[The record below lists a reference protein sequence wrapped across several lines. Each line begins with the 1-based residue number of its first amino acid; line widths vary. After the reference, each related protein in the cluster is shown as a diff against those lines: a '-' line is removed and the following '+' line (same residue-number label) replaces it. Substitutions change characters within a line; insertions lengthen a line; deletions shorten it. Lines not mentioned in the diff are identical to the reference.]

1 MSEPGLVPLT
11 GRAPSQIV
19 RLSSALDERR
29 LRTSFLRA
37 VQSSAAEATAANFR
51 LRAAAAAAA
60 AAQVA
65 QRSPTAQRRPS
76 GTQRR
81 SRPTV
86 TTLYGSDGLEEIL
99 YQELRRGGAVP
110 TKLDRWWCVSGVAG
124 VHPRSASRVI
134 HSFAL
139 ITDKDFAEFNSVM
152 TAPDE
157 LSEYVQALLEPHAL
171 HKAVSALRAK
181 MKVQRYNLRS
191 SSDRTLDLKKV
202 LGPSIRQGID
212 MKIGWRFDEKRPDV
226 TLVVHLGRDYL
237 AMGLEDAR
245 CQVRPSEA
253 LRGAMAF
260 LASEA
265 ARGHAVVDPCCGQ
278 GSLLKLAQ
286 ELWPKEPSRM
296 LGQDVRQA
304 ALARA
309 AEIGGR
315 LELSRGDGGD
325 LPLGDGEADAFLSD
339 LPNAGTTE
347 ERSLLCQRVVAEA
360 SRVLRPDG
368 RLVLMTGSPE
378 LLAQE
383 VVKGAWRTVGAWPI
397 RRRRATRSEEKVE
410 QLVCLEKA
418 AEEPKK
424 APKDL
429 ALKEESAPK
438 KSEEIKA
445 LWERLGI

>member
-1 MSEPGLVPLT
+1 MHEVTICAPCYPAQEIKKGMEKAGISVDVFQVPETLDDEVLSKMGAPPKNSTIPTLDAEMVGKLNEYDGFVFGIPTRFGVMSAQMKAFFDMT
-11 GRAPSQIV
+11 GSHWMKQS
-19 RLSSALDERR
+19 LSGKP
-29 LRTSFLRA
+29 
-37 VQSSAAEATAANFR
+37 AATF
-51 LRAAAAAAA
+51 
-60 AAQVA
+60 V
-65 QRSPTAQRRPS
+65 ST
-76 GTQRR
+76 GTQN
-81 SRPTV
+81 
-86 TTLYGSDGLEEIL
+86 GG
-99 YQELRRGGAVP
+99 QEL
-110 TKLDRWWCVSGVAG
+110 T
-124 VHPRSASRVI
+124 HMQ
-134 HSFAL
+134 
-139 ITDKDFAEFNSVM
+139 T
-152 TAPDE
+152 
-157 LSEYVQALLEPHAL
+157 LS
-171 HKAVSALRAK
+171 
-181 MKVQRYNLRS
+181 
-191 SSDRTLDLKKV
+191 
-202 LGPSIRQGID
+202 
-212 MKIGWRFDEKRPDV
+212 PDV

-325 LPLGDGEADAFLSD
+325 LPLGDGEADAFFQ
-339 LPNAGTTE
+339 

-429 ALKEESAPK
+429 ALKEDSLGKDRPSLGNGRVISMVQAPGAPAHWQPGMAADNLQPW
-438 KSEEIKA
+438 SFRWPICR
-445 LWERLGI
+445 ERSLERP